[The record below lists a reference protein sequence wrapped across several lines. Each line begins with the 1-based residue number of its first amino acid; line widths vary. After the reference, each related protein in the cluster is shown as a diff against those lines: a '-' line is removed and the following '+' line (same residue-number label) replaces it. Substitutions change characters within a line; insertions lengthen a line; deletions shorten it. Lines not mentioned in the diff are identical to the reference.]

1 MAKDKLNEKQKRF
14 AAEYIIDLNGTQAA
28 IRAGYAENSAAEQ
41 ASDLLRNPN
50 IAELIQKAMDK
61 RAVRTQVT
69 ADRVL
74 SELARLAFSNMEDF
88 IDPETGSPKFKD
100 LTRDQWASVQEITED
115 ATGGSNDGE
124 RRLVLRRKFKLA
136 DKGQNLERIGR
147 HLQLFTD
154 KLAVSGDLTVSLSD
168 EIRKARQRAE
178 GAQDASQNE

>member
-14 AAEYIIDLNGTQAA
+14 AAEYIIDLNATQAA
-28 IRAGYAENSAAEQ
+28 IRAGYSESTAGQQ
-41 ASDLLRNPN
+41 AHELLKNLE
-50 IAELIQKAMDK
+50 IAQLIQKAMDK

-88 IDPETGSPKFKD
+88 IDPDTGGPKFTD
-100 LTRDQWASVQEITED
+100 LTRDQWAAVQEITED

-136 DKGQNLERIGR
+136 DKGLNLERIGR

-154 KLAVSGDLTVSLSD
+154 KLAVSGNLTVSLSD
-168 EIRKARQRAE
+168 EIRKARQRAQE
-178 GAQDASQNE
+178 QE